1 MSTPTTLYTRL
12 CIHLFLYFL
21 PLICIF
27 SLLIYMLHLLATTWN
42 VHVLIIQCL
51 TSMLLFLICQLKE
64 RDITFSIHIKSDYKN
79 SYLQTTID
87 IIPYKIWNCFFRRR
101 MAQLN
106 NLYCWFAVMGLY
118 IYYVFW
124 YKRLRFYF
132 FSLYFKTITSSKLF
146 FFYRLKA

>member
-27 SLLIYMLHLLATTWN
+27 SLLICMLHLLATTWN

-64 RDITFSIHIKSDYKN
+64 HDITFSIHIQSDYKN

-87 IIPYKIWNCFFRRR
+87 IIPYKIWNCVFRRR
-101 MAQLN
+101 MSQLN
-106 NLYCWFAVMGLY
+106 NLYCWFTVIGLY

-124 YKRLRFYF
+124 YKRLR
-132 FSLYFKTITSSKLF
+132 LF
-146 FFYRLKA
+146 FLCTLRLLHLQNCFFIG

>member
-27 SLLIYMLHLLATTWN
+27 SLLTRMLHLLATTWN

-64 RDITFSIHIKSDYKN
+64 HDITFSIRIQSDYKN

-87 IIPYKIWNCFFRRR
+87 IIPYKIWNCFFRR
-101 MAQLN
+101 MFQLN

-146 FFYRLKA
+146 FFYRLKV

>member
-27 SLLIYMLHLLATTWN
+27 SLLTRMLHLLATTWN

-64 RDITFSIHIKSDYKN
+64 HDITFSIRIQSDYKN

-87 IIPYKIWNCFFRRR
+87 IIPYKIWNCFFRR
-101 MAQLN
+101 MFQLN

-146 FFYRLKA
+146 FFIG